1 MTERVRGRAGPGAR
15 DGAGRAGLFARAQQA
30 QDVAQHRRALGPAR
44 ARNAAR
50 RRPQRQPRAPHAMG
64 KARAPL
70 RKIQQRQRCASGE
83 CGLFKRR
90 ARKPRQ
96 PVGQAQGMGM
106 GMGMGG
112 QIRRRGDC
120 HGNLHSPWRRF
131 LPE

>member
-15 DGAGRAGLFARAQQA
+15 DGAGRAGLFAGAQQA
-30 QDVAQHRRALGPAR
+30 QDVAQ
-44 ARNAAR
+44 R
-50 RRPQRQPRAPHAMG
+50 RRCPQRQPRAPHAMG

-106 GMGMGG
+106 GMGG